1 MLRRQMRPF
10 SQSGRIMPQGRR
22 IVLLL
27 VLGIGIGL
35 AGCQQSALMM
45 SEAPPEPST
54 REKYPISVS
63 PQQET
68 LVLSPVLVGNSLGV
82 ADADKVTDF
91 AGGYIQKGHGPL
103 SIILPSLP
111 NSPAITRQMEAINA
125 ILFER
130 GVTSRQIE
138 WRIATPA
145 ARSSDVPASGAVA
158 PVKPVASATPPA
170 ALVFSYTR
178 YTAAVG
184 RECGDWEKGFD
195 SNHDNHPWTNFGC
208 AQQHNLAA
216 MVSDPRDL
224 EQPRPSTPIDVDR
237 RTVVMKAYREGKKT
251 TSERVEDERGIL
263 SDVAK

>member
-1 MLRRQMRPF
+1 MLRRQKRPF

-22 IVLLL
+22 ILLLL
-27 VLGIGIGL
+27 VLGIGL
-35 AGCQQSALMM
+35 AGCQQTTSMM
-45 SEAPPEPST
+45 PEASPEMST

-68 LVLSPVLVGNSLGV
+68 LVLSPVLVGNKLGV
-82 ADADKVTDF
+82 ADADKVTNF

-103 SIILPSLP
+103 SIILPTLP

-130 GVTSRQIE
+130 GVTGRQIE

-145 ARSSDVPASGAVA
+145 TRSSDVPGNGAVA
-158 PVKPVASATPPA
+158 PVKPAASGNPPA

-178 YTAAVG
+178 YVATVK
-184 RECGDWEKGFD
+184 RECGDWEDTMD

-237 RTVVMKAYREGKKT
+237 RTVVIKAYREGKKT
-251 TSERVEDERGIL
+251 TSERVMEEKGTL
-263 SDVAK
+263 SEVAK